1 MYRSYEIGGRFFGV
15 RTNSEP
21 VGVWLDEVLAEYEVT
36 DAEADPYYSIY
47 VAEERGIGKSFHVL
61 YREAI
66 GLVRTFDLETLG
78 QALLSELA
86 SYTLPER
93 EEAIHIEA
101 AVVAKDGATAL
112 VRSAVQRGR
121 LRLARASEDARPI
134 LVVGDA
140 GHRPLQGQSHG
151 GACAPANSPGIL
163 SALARFV
170 AIGGPNGASGA
181 RAGSDLRSIDVCC
194 IFVYPALELIE
205 PMSRARA
212 VYNFAYF
219 TRNLDRLGH
228 QALEGL
234 ASVLGNARCYRLREA
249 TPREALT
256 SLKTVLSEDR

>member
-86 SYTLPER
+86 SYTLAER

-112 VRSAVQRGR
+112 VPSVIVPFIRTLG
-121 LRLARASEDARPI
+121 LRADRELE
-134 LVVGDA
+134 L
-140 GHRPLQGQSHG
+140 
-151 GACAPANSPGIL
+151 PANFWVSVDLASGELIPPQHEL
-163 SALARFV
+163 RAPSDALARL
-170 AIGGPNGASGA
+170 AEIGGPNGGAGA
-181 RAGSDLRSIDVCC
+181 RGGYDLRSIDVCC
-194 IFVYPALELIE
+194 IFVYPALEPIE

-219 TRNLDRLGH
+219 TKNLDRLGH